1 MSDEKAQS
9 APSSK
14 STSTSNSPLAAKSVE
29 VTIKSTIDA
38 SGLTCPLPLLKAK
51 QGLKTLASGECLRVI
66 ATDAGSVRDFNAFAE
81 LSGNQLVAFEESDNR
96 YIYVLKKA

>member
-9 APSSK
+9 ASISK
-14 STSTSNSPLAAKSVE
+14 SFPASTSVE
-29 VTIKSTIDA
+29 VTIKATIDA